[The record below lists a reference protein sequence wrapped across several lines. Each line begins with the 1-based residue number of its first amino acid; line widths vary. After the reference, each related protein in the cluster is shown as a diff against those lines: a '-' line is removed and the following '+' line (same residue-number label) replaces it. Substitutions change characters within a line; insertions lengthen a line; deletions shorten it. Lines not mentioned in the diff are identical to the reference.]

1 MGSTSPPRA
10 PDTFTLPS
18 NSIVTGQTSGTP
30 KTTAQD
36 LLNNVMG
43 VGRPPHK
50 VDVKSTIPPHLT
62 QSPIKH
68 HQRLSSSSQPQTLF
82 SGAAGPSIWSAAPDE
97 SALGLSPRHQANGTL
112 PASPLMG
119 LAPLGHASLPTSLPA
134 ISSTL
139 HSSGVHSGTSP
150 SLFQTMSSAHE
161 LWSSNDH
168 KEKMLPTHIS
178 HLAPTF
184 PASVDRAHKRIPSSS
199 IGPTDVFADPD
210 YQGSVVY
217 SSSPNQVSLQ
227 SHARDAYSARQ
238 TLSSAFNNS
247 MVLSQSTIN
256 PPLYQSMATFSS
268 NEPMSHGAHVSFGL
282 PKYGD
287 VRQERAGGV
296 WGDAG

>member
-1 MGSTSPPRA
+1 
-10 PDTFTLPS
+10 
-18 NSIVTGQTSGTP
+18 
-30 KTTAQD
+30 
-36 LLNNVMG
+36 
-43 VGRPPHK
+43 
-50 VDVKSTIPPHLT
+50 
-62 QSPIKH
+62 
-68 HQRLSSSSQPQTLF
+68 
-82 SGAAGPSIWSAAPDE
+82 
-97 SALGLSPRHQANGTL
+97 
-112 PASPLMG
+112 MG
-119 LAPLGHASLPTSLPA
+119 LAPIGHACLPTGLPA

-139 HSSGVHSGTSP
+139 HTSGVHSGTSP
-150 SLFQTMSSAHE
+150 SLFPPTTSSAHE

-168 KEKMLPTHIS
+168 MEKMLPTHIS

-217 SSSPNQVSLQ
+217 SSSPSQASLQ
-227 SHARDAYSARQ
+227 SHARDTHSARQ

-247 MVLSQSTIN
+247 MVLSPSTIN

-268 NEPMSHGAHVSFGL
+268 NEHPMSHGAHVSFSL